1 MAALIEPLPPAAPFL
16 RDLREFSAHQ
26 LEPLLEE
33 ELREW
38 REVLDWDYSRSV
50 DLVRRFLDLRAL
62 YGAALVDN
70 RSVSGYCYYVYEEH
84 KGLVG
89 DLFLTHGLR
98 SREREL
104 ILLEAVMQE
113 MMGAPFVTRIE
124 SQLMLSPSH
133 PLRNL
138 PFSEYARVYERG
150 VMLAGLEAA
159 RDLPMRNAR
168 GQIRIDGWADYY
180 QESAAILIEEAYQGH
195 IDALINDQYRSVS
208 GARRFI
214 YNIVNYPGCGV
225 FAPEASLVA
234 ISSFGELAGLAL
246 ASVVNDRTGHLTQ
259 ICVAPAYRG
268 TGLGYELIRRAMVR
282 LLHQGC
288 RRVSLTVTSSNDDA
302 IRLYTRMGFR
312 TIHQFQAYVWEG
324 WR

>member
-1 MAALIEPLPPAAPFL
+1 MAALIEPLPPATPQL
-16 RDLREFSAHQ
+16 RDLREFSAAQ
-26 LEPLLEE
+26 LEALLEE
-33 ELREW
+33 ELGEW
-38 REVLDWDYSRSV
+38 REVLDWDYTRSV
-50 DLVRRFLDLRAL
+50 DLVRRFLDLHAL
-62 YGAALVDN
+62 YGSVLVDDH
-70 RSVSGYCYYVYEEH
+70 RVSGYCYYVYEEH

-89 DLFLTHGLR
+89 DIYLSKHYRTRDREFLLMQ
-98 SREREL
+98 
-104 ILLEAVMQE
+104 AAMQE
-113 MMGAPFVTRIE
+113 MVTAPFVTRIE

-138 PFSEYARVYERG
+138 PYNECARAYERA
-150 VMLAGLEAA
+150 VMLASLDAA
-159 RDLPMRNAR
+159 RDLPLRNVS
-168 GQIRIDGWADYY
+168 GQIRIDGWADYN
-180 QESAAILIEEAYQGH
+180 QEAAAVLIEEAYQGH

-225 FAPEASLVA
+225 FSPEASLVA
-234 ISSFGELAGLAL
+234 INSFGVLAGMAL
-246 ASVVNDRTGHLTQ
+246 ASLVNDRTGHITQ
-259 ICVAPAYRG
+259 ICVAPPFRA
-268 TGLGYELIRRAMVR
+268 TGLGYELIRRCMVR

-288 RRVSLTVTSSNDDA
+288 RRVSLTVTSSNEDA